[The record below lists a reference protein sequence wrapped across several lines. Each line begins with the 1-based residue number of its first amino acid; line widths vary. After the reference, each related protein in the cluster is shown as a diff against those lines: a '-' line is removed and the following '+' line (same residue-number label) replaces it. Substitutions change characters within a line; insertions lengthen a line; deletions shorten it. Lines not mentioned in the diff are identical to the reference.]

1 MQQKYRNTKELVQ
14 CPFMNPSEIPKIL
27 QSLKINPDEISDKKA
42 AETIRILL
50 QIIEILYEE
59 NQALKAELQKMRDE
73 LNKLKGEQGQ
83 PKFPSI
89 KKKQSDISSENERKS
104 LNPPSKT
111 KSKEKLSK
119 IKIDFTEV
127 CKVDPLILPEDAE
140 FKGYQT
146 VVVQEI
152 SINTK
157 NTAYKKEIYY
167 SPSQHQTFIGKL
179 PKGIEGEFGS
189 ELKSLIITLKHASN
203 MSEPKIHEFLENI
216 GINISPATISRIL
229 TKNNDVFHC
238 EKADIFKAGLSSTV
252 YQQIDD
258 TGAKV
263 NGNNHYAQI
272 LCNPFYTA
280 YFTIPSKDR
289 LSILDLLQGGKPRIY
304 LFNEEAFTLMES
316 FRLPGK
322 MISKIRNA
330 ILNTML
336 DEKQMQQ
343 LMREIFFHPNKGKIY
358 RTRIMEA
365 AAIAAYHNQ
374 TEFPIVQVLLSDDA
388 PQFKQLTGE
397 QALCWVHDG
406 RNYKKLEPIIP
417 MYKKELE
424 NFRSRYWD
432 YYRKLL
438 LFKECPTQEKA
449 EKLTDDFDVLFS
461 TKTNYQTLNERIEK
475 TKEKKFELLLVLKYP
490 ELPLH
495 NNDAELGAR
504 AQVRKRDVSLHTIT
518 EEGTKANDSFST
530 IVQTAKKLGVSVYDY
545 FNDRVSKSFKMPSL
559 AEMIR
564 TKCKC

>member
-1 MQQKYRNTKELVQ
+1 
-14 CPFMNPSEIPKIL
+14 
-27 QSLKINPDEISDKKA
+27 
-42 AETIRILL
+42 
-50 QIIEILYEE
+50 
-59 NQALKAELQKMRDE
+59 LKAELQKMRDE
-73 LNKLKGEQGQ
+73 LNQLKGEQGK
-83 PKFPSI
+83 PIFPHI
-89 KKKQSDISSENERKS
+89 KKKRSDFSSENERKS
-104 LNPPSKT
+104 LKSTGEK

-127 CKVDPLILPEDAE
+127 CKVDPIILPEDAE

-157 NTAYKKEIYY
+157 NTAYKKEVYY
-167 SPSQHQTFIGKL
+167 SRSQHQTYIGKL
-179 PKGIEGEFGS
+179 PKEIEGEFGH

-203 MSEPKIHEFLENI
+203 MSEPKIHEFLENV

-229 TKNNDVFHC
+229 TKNNEVFHC

-252 YQQIDD
+252 FQQIDD
-258 TGAKV
+258 TGAIV
-263 NGNNHYAQI
+263 NGKNHYAQI

-280 YFTIPSKDR
+280 YFTILSKDR

-304 LFNEEAFTLMES
+304 FFNEEAFTLMES
-316 FRLPGK
+316 FRLPDK

-330 ILNTML
+330 VLDTIL

-343 LMREIFFHPNKGKIY
+343 LLGEIFFHPNKGKIH
-358 RTRIMEA
+358 RARIMEA

-374 TEFPIVQVLLSDDA
+374 TEFPVVQVLLSDDA
-388 PQFKQLTGE
+388 PQFKQLTWE

-406 RNYKKLEPIIP
+406 RNYKKLEPIVP
-417 MYKKELE
+417 LYKKELE

-432 YYRKLL
+432 YYRELL
-438 LFKECPTQEKA
+438 LFKECPTHKKA
-449 EKLTDDFDVLFS
+449 EKLSDDFDVLFS
-461 TKTNYQTLNERIEK
+461 TKTNYQALNDRIDK

-504 AQVRKRDVSLHTIT
+504 AQVRKRDISLHTIT
-518 EEGTKANDSFST
+518 EEGTKASDSFST

-564 TKCKC
+564 MKMAMKFS

>member
-1 MQQKYRNTKELVQ
+1 
-14 CPFMNPSEIPKIL
+14 MNPSEIPKIL

>member
-1 MQQKYRNTKELVQ
+1 
-14 CPFMNPSEIPKIL
+14 MNPSDIPKIL

-42 AETIRILL
+42 AEIIRILL

-73 LNKLKGEQGQ
+73 LNKLKGEQGK
-83 PKFPSI
+83 PKFPPI
-89 KKKQSDISSENERKS
+89 KKKQSDFSSENERKS
-104 LNPPSKT
+104 LNPSSRT

-119 IKIDFTEV
+119 INIDFTEV
-127 CKVDPLILPEDAE
+127 CKVDPIILPDDAE

-157 NTAYKKEIYY
+157 NTAYKKEVYY
-167 SPSQHQTFIGKL
+167 SPSQHQTYIGKL

-203 MSEPKIHEFLENI
+203 MSEPKIHEFLENV
-216 GINISPATISRIL
+216 GINISLATISRIL

-322 MISKIRNA
+322 IISKIRNA
-330 ILNTML
+330 VHDTIL

-343 LMREIFFHPNKGKIY
+343 LMGEIFFHPNKGKIH

-374 TEFPIVQVLLSDDA
+374 TEFPVVQVLLSDDA

-406 RNYKKLEPIIP
+406 RNYKKLEPIVP
-417 MYKKELE
+417 LYKKELE
-424 NFRSRYWD
+424 NFRCRYWD
-432 YYRKLL
+432 YYRELL
-438 LFKECPTQEKA
+438 LFKECPNQEKA
-449 EKLTDDFDVLFS
+449 EKLSDDFDVLFS
-461 TKTNYQTLNERIEK
+461 TKTNYQALNDRIEK

-518 EEGTKANDSFST
+518 EEGTKASDSFST

-564 TKCKC
+564 TKMSMKFS

>member
-203 MSEPKIHEFLENI
+203 MSEPKIHEFLENV

-289 LSILDLLQGGKPRIY
+289 LSILDLLQGSKPRIY

-322 MISKIRNA
+322 MISKIRNVV
-330 ILNTML
+330 LNTML

-343 LMREIFFHPNKGKIY
+343 LMGEIFFHPNKGKIY

-406 RNYKKLEPIIP
+406 RNYKKLEPIVP

-461 TKTNYQTLNERIEK
+461 TKTNYQTLNDRIEK

-518 EEGTKANDSFST
+518 EEGTKASDSFST

>member
-1 MQQKYRNTKELVQ
+1 
-14 CPFMNPSEIPKIL
+14 L

-203 MSEPKIHEFLENI
+203 MSEPKIHEFLENV

-229 TKNNDVFHC
+229 TKNNDVFRC

-289 LSILDLLQGGKPRIY
+289 LSILDLLQGSKPRIY

-316 FRLPGK
+316 FRLPDK

-330 ILNTML
+330 VLNTML

-343 LMREIFFHPNKGKIY
+343 LMGEIFFHPNKGKIY

-406 RNYKKLEPIIP
+406 RNYKKLEPIVP

-424 NFRSRYWD
+424 NFRSRYWE

-461 TKTNYQTLNERIEK
+461 TKTNYQTLNDRIEK

-518 EEGTKANDSFST
+518 EEGTKASDSFST

>member
-1 MQQKYRNTKELVQ
+1 MH
-14 CPFMNPSEIPKIL
+14 PSEIPKIL
-27 QSLKINPDEISDKKA
+27 QLLKINPDEITDKKA

-50 QIIEILYEE
+50 QIIEVLYEE
-59 NQALKAELQKMRDE
+59 NRALKAELQKMRDE
-73 LNKLKGEQGQ
+73 LNQLKGEQGK
-83 PKFPSI
+83 PKFPHI
-89 KKKQSDISSENERKS
+89 KKKQSDFSSENERKS
-104 LNPPSKT
+104 LNPPGET

-127 CKVDPLILPEDAE
+127 CKVDPIILPEDAE

-157 NTAYKKEIYY
+157 NTAYKKEVYY
-167 SPSQHQTFIGKL
+167 SPSQHQTYIGKL
-179 PKGIEGEFGS
+179 PKGIEGEFGH

-203 MSEPKIHEFLENI
+203 MSEPKIHEFLENV

-229 TKNNDVFHC
+229 TKNNEVFHC

-263 NGNNHYAQI
+263 NGKNHYAQI

-316 FRLPGK
+316 FRLPSK

-330 ILNTML
+330 VPNTIF

-343 LMREIFFHPNKGKIY
+343 LMGEIFFHPNKGKIQ
-358 RTRIMEA
+358 RMRIMEA

-374 TEFPIVQVLLSDDA
+374 TDFPVVQVLLSDDA
-388 PQFKQLTGE
+388 PQFKQLTEE

-406 RNYKKLEPIIP
+406 RNYKKLEPIVP
-417 MYKKELE
+417 MHTKELE
-424 NFRSRYWD
+424 NFRRRYWD
-432 YYRKLL
+432 YYRELL
-438 LFKECPTQEKA
+438 LFKECPAQEKA
-449 EKLTDDFDVLFS
+449 EKLSDYFDVLFS
-461 TKTNYQTLNERIEK
+461 TKTNYQALNDRIEK

-490 ELPLH
+490 EIPLH

-518 EEGTKANDSFST
+518 EEGTKASDSFST

-564 TKCKC
+564 TKMSSELLKSKC

>member
-1 MQQKYRNTKELVQ
+1 
-14 CPFMNPSEIPKIL
+14 MNPSEIPKIL

-59 NQALKAELQKMRDE
+59 NQALKAELRKIRDE

-140 FKGYQT
+140 FKGYKT

-152 SINTK
+152 SVNTK

-203 MSEPKIHEFLENI
+203 MSEPKIHEFLENV

-229 TKNNDVFHC
+229 TKNNEVFQC

-330 ILNTML
+330 VLDTIL

-343 LMREIFFHPNKGKIY
+343 LLGEIFFHPNKGKIY

-397 QALCWVHDG
+397 QALCWIHDG
-406 RNYKKLEPIIP
+406 RNYKKMEPIVP

-424 NFRSRYWD
+424 NFRSGYWD

-461 TKTNYQTLNERIEK
+461 TKTNYQTLNDRIEK

-518 EEGTKANDSFST
+518 EEGTKASDSFLT

-564 TKCKC
+564 TKCKG